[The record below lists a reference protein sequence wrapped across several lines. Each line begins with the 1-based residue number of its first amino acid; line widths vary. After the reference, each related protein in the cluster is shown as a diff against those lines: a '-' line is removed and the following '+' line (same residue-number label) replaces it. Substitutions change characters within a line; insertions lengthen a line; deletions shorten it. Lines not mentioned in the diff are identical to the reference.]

1 MYCHASNNADVPR
14 STAVQIIEE
23 IVKLRTRQLELR
35 QHVRRQKSARI
46 SGIVRTELEEVEDR
60 IPVLRSLL
68 RASEQLV
75 GE

>member
-1 MYCHASNNADVPR
+1 MYHQADNNANVPR

-23 IVKLRTRQLELR
+23 IVRLRTRQLELR
-35 QHVRRQKSARI
+35 QLLRRQKSARI

-60 IPVLRSLL
+60 IPILRSLL
-68 RASEQLV
+68 RGSEQLV